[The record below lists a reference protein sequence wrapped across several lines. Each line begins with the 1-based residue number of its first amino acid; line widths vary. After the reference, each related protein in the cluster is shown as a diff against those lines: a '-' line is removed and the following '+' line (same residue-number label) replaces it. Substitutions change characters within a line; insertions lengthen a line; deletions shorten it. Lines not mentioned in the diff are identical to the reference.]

1 MQYKITSDLH
11 LNHAS
16 MIKWYPKYRNFGDK
30 IEDMNNGII
39 KHWNDNVKPE
49 DTVYHLGDFAFAT
62 EDFIVK
68 ILDNLNGKKVF
79 IIGNH
84 DRKVKKVLKE
94 YGSVYTRLNL
104 RFDINKKQTQIVL
117 DHFPLLEWDG
127 LYHGALHFYGHC
139 HGTLTNKG
147 RSIDVCYDKQG
158 KILDLKKAIELA
170 YLNNQEIFKVETLDF
185 IKQYEG

>member
-30 IEDMNNGII
+30 IEDMNRGII

-68 ILDNLNGKKVF
+68 TLDNLNGKKVF

-104 RFDINKKQTQIVL
+104 RFNINKKQTQIVL

-127 LYHGALHFYGHC
+127 LYHGALHFYPPRRKTPYFSAG
-139 HGTLTNKG
+139 
-147 RSIDVCYDKQG
+147 IQG
-158 KILDLKKAIELA
+158 ES
-170 YLNNQEIFKVETLDF
+170 V
-185 IKQYEG
+185 